1 MALSPSDP
9 QPKGI
14 SLADAYSAI
23 RTWYRANVSKADEF
37 GNDYGSN
44 SAKLIRFLPPTP
56 ELNEVEQRAILREV
70 ILGYL
75 EWGYHQSDAQ
85 YKMAAYA
92 HAALEPYGGLY
103 GFTPDENDGLKSSL
117 LHLYFYPGNRSNG

>member
-14 SLADAYSAI
+14 SVADAYSAI
-23 RTWYRANVSKADEF
+23 RAWYKSNVSKADAR
-37 GNDYGSN
+37 GGDYGRD
-44 SAKLIRFLPPTP
+44 SAKLIRFLPPTSA
-56 ELNEVEQRAILREV
+56 LNDLEQRAILREV

-92 HAALEPYGGLY
+92 HAAFEARGSSYSLSSAEKESLNTSQLWPYL
-103 GFTPDENDGLKSSL
+103 SL
-117 LHLYFYPGNRSNG
+117 HV